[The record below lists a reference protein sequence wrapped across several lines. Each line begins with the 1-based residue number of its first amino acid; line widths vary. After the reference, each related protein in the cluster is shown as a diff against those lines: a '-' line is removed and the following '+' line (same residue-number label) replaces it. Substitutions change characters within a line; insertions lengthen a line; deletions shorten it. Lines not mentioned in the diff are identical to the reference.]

1 MLDFDNET
9 LSLNIWH
16 CYLKYKTLATEK
28 NAEKMF
34 LGTHTIQIKPRH
46 IWMQH

>member
-1 MLDFDNET
+1 MALLFEMQ
-9 LSLNIWH
+9 
-16 CYLKYKTLATEK
+16 KTLATEK

-34 LGTHTIQIKPRH
+34 LGTHTIQIKPKH